1 MPDTKRMKKPRAIRI
16 LCVDDHPVVRE
27 GLKAIIETQ
36 PDMLLVDEV
45 GDGEAGVKKYREH
58 RPDVVLMDLKMP
70 GMGGVDAT
78 VKIRKEFPDA
88 RIIVVTT
95 FEGDED
101 IYRALEAGV
110 QGYLLKATVR
120 TELLQTIREVY
131 AGRRHIS
138 PLAALQLAENI
149 PRVELKE
156 RERRVLELVAQG
168 LRNKE
173 IATAL
178 EITEDT
184 VKAHIKRIFGKL
196 NVLDRT
202 EAVVTASQRGIIDL
216 EQTHKNIDR
225 VGTNPVG

>member
-1 MPDTKRMKKPRAIRI
+1 MKKPRTIRI

-27 GLKAIIETQ
+27 GLRAIIETQ

-45 GDGEAGVKKYREH
+45 GDGHACVKKYREH
-58 RPDVVLMDLKMP
+58 QPDVVLMDLKMP

-78 VKIRKEFPDA
+78 LKIRKEFPDA
-88 RIIVVTT
+88 RIIVLTT

-110 QGYLLKATVR
+110 QGYLLKAMVR
-120 TELLQTIREVY
+120 TELLQTIREVH
-131 AGRRHIS
+131 AGRKRIS
-138 PLAALQLAENI
+138 PSAALQLAENM

-156 RERRVLELVAQG
+156 REQRVLELVASG

-173 IATAL
+173 IGAVL
-178 EITEDT
+178 KITEDT
-184 VKAHIKRIFGKL
+184 VKGHIKRIFGKL

-216 EQTHKNIDR
+216 DRAHKATDR
-225 VGTNPVG
+225 VDHASPAR